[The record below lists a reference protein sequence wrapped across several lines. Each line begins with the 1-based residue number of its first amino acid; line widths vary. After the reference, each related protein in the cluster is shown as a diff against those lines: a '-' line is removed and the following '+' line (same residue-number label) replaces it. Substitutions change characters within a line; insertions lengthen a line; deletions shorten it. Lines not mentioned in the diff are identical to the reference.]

1 MPIGLTAS
9 EASPAA
15 PQGGA
20 TPTWP
25 DPSVIAQMANALF
38 QQPPHGTLPSQAD
51 PGVPLA
57 PPSPAFFPAPNV
69 VTTVAPY
76 APANPLVG
84 PPDLPPSTIPS
95 LAPTPNFTAPHAP
108 NFSSLPPGYGEPP
121 MPGAS
126 PGSVGPAGAPFGL
139 GEATQ
144 LVPAAHLA
152 TPYEGQSGAP
162 EAAYFLAD
170 AASAGARPDPFSA
183 PSPTLNSI
191 PAAAPQAGATPESAV
206 APAPAAPSFGAVG
219 VPFALGGTT
228 PFVPAAPITNP
239 FDVQT
244 ASTPEGAYFLADAA
258 QVGARP
264 DALSTPA
271 ATAASIPAGIAP
283 QAGATPESAATA
295 PTGANG
301 AI

>member
-1 MPIGLTAS
+1 MPIGLNAS

-25 DPSVIAQMANALF
+25 DPSLIAQMANAFF
-38 QQPPHGTLPSQAD
+38 QQPPHGIVPSVEE
-51 PGVPLA
+51 PGIPLL

-69 VTTVAPY
+69 VTTAAPY

-95 LAPTPNFTAPHAP
+95 VVPTPNITAPHAP
-108 NFSSLPPGYGEPP
+108 NFSSMPTGYGEPP

-126 PGSVGPAGAPFGL
+126 PGSAGPSAAPFGL

-144 LVPAAHLA
+144 LVPATHLA
-152 TPYEGQSGAP
+152 NAYEGQSGAP
-162 EAAYFLAD
+162 EGAYFLGE
-170 AASAGARPDPFSA
+170 AASIGARPDPFSA

-191 PAAAPQAGATPESAV
+191 PAAAAPQAGATPESAL
-206 APAPAAPSFGAVG
+206 APAPAAPSFGAAG
-219 VPFALGGTT
+219 APYEHGEATQLVPSAHLANPLGSQI
-228 PFVPAAPITNP
+228 AAPAP
-239 FDVQT
+239 D
-244 ASTPEGAYFLADAA
+244 AAYFLGDAA

-264 DALSTPA
+264 DALSAPLPS
-271 ATAASIPAGIAP
+271 ATSIPAGLAP
-283 QAGATPESAATA
+283 
-295 PTGANG
+295 
-301 AI
+301 